1 MRQMRITPAKGLV
14 LAGFIA
20 AGTFIFTSKLMEN
33 RQTMPV
39 KPLKTVEKTIPV
51 KKEKEDL
58 SPPVRTLVPEEE
70 RKAGAVAKQA
80 TAPSSFRKSTLKTA
94 RNYLI
99 SHGFG
104 KDDVDSLLADSR
116 VKKQDL
122 RFPKAGT
129 TKVKMTYERYKAYF
143 KLDELAPKGVKF
155 YLANKDY
162 IEAKEAETGVPKAL
176 VLSHYGIESIYG
188 DSTGHHLAI
197 DVLLTRM
204 ETNPKRT
211 GFALNELAALLR
223 LCGKY
228 GKDPLEVNGSDWA
241 AIMPA
246 QAIPTSLEAFDRRHP
261 CNTFEELISARNSLA
276 FMFDYLVR
284 AGASNKS
291 GFEPHSRNYNAAF
304 AYNHSSLYA
313 RLAMEF
319 AQMLE
324 KKIFEAEAETFRM
337 KGVSGF

>member
-1 MRQMRITPAKGLV
+1 MRKMTMTPAKTLA
-14 LAGFIA
+14 LAGIVA

-33 RQTMPV
+33 RQITPV

-51 KKEKEDL
+51 KKAAKEDL

-70 RKAGAVAKQA
+70 RKAGAKQA

-94 RNYLI
+94 RNYLV
-99 SHGFG
+99 SHAFEKSG
-104 KDDVDSLLADSR
+104 VDSLLADSR
-116 VKKQDL
+116 IKKQDL

-129 TKVKMTYERYKAYF
+129 TKVKMTYEKYKAYF

-162 IEAKEAETGVPKAL
+162 IEAKEAETGVSKAL

-204 ETNPKRT
+204 ETSSRRS
-211 GFALNELAALLR
+211 GFALKEIAALCR
-223 LCGKY
+223 LCKKY
-228 GKDPLEVNGSDWA
+228 GKNPLEVNGSDWA

-246 QAIPTSLEAFDRRHP
+246 QAMPTSLEAFDRRHP
-261 CNTFEELISARNSLA
+261 CNTFEELSSARNSLA

-284 AGASNKS
+284 AGASDKS
-291 GFEPHSRNYNAAF
+291 GFELKGRNYRAAF
-304 AYNHSSLYA
+304 AYNHSDWYA

-324 KKIFEAEAETFRM
+324 TKLFEEKAIEKLGGSPPSF
-337 KGVSGF
+337 